1 MINTTPCSVLPR
13 HMTPYEVFF
22 GRKPRF
28 DIPFSTQ
35 NTDLETELGSQSEY
49 SLGSNSDIDNDDS
62 EGDEPEEI
70 EEDLITVLIVLE
82 QRVFKKNI
90 KVNIGYAKRGG
101 ISKAVFQM
109 GDIVTLAVEK
119 KRRVVGKLLRLP
131 CRIVGIEAEKYSLL
145 SALG

>member
-1 MINTTPCSVLPR
+1 MAVL
-13 HMTPYEVFF
+13 TA
-22 GRKPRF
+22 
-28 DIPFSTQ
+28 
-35 NTDLETELGSQSEY
+35 
-49 SLGSNSDIDNDDS
+49 
-62 EGDEPEEI
+62 
-70 EEDLITVLIVLE
+70 LE

-90 KVNIGYAKRGG
+90 KVNAGYAKRGG

-119 KRRVVGKLLRLP
+119 KRRVVGEPLWLP